1 MNHPDAITDTEE
13 LQLKSD
19 IVLLVDLV
27 TEHSR
32 EVKLVTHE
40 ELMNE
45 FISKATERA
54 PLSLQKVRSELD
66 EIPAKEQR
74 LRNRADDSP
83 EGKERRRLLSRRQM
97 FRSLFSGE
105 LSVSQLK
112 DEESET
118 SPVREITPEYFQ
130 KVLSAALDG
139 RHGVE
144 TLESW
149 DAKRYYHFEPLLS
162 SSYARLL
169 AAQNNPYELM
179 LDTVRECSRLYP
191 RPIGIF
197 SFEFAPFNL
206 DPQVIQDALDRFGKD
221 ENAKDIRVSVTSAGS
236 VYLYS
241 SKYLEDDYA
250 DFLAEEMDSGETA
263 MF

>member
-1 MNHPDAITDTEE
+1 MNHPDAITDNEE
-13 LQLKSD
+13 LLLKSD

-40 ELMNE
+40 DLMNE
-45 FISKATERA
+45 FISKTSESA

-66 EIPAKEQR
+66 AIPAKEQE
-74 LRNRADDSP
+74 LRSCADDSP

-97 FRSLFSGE
+97 FRSLFNGE
-105 LSVSQLK
+105 LSVSQLR
-112 DEESET
+112 EEQNEAK
-118 SPVREITPEYFQ
+118 PAREITPEYFE

-139 RHGVE
+139 RHGLE

-169 AAQNNPYELM
+169 AAENNPYELM

-250 DFLAEEMDSGETA
+250 DFLAEEMDSGESE
-263 MF
+263 ML

>member
-1 MNHPDAITDTEE
+1 MNHPDAITDNEE
-13 LQLKSD
+13 LLLKSD

-40 ELMNE
+40 DLMNE
-45 FISKATERA
+45 FISKASESE
-54 PLSLQKVRSELD
+54 PLSLKKVRSELD
-66 EIPAKEQR
+66 AIPTKEQE
-74 LRNRADDSP
+74 LRGCADDSP

-97 FRSLFSGE
+97 FRSLFNGE

-112 DEESET
+112 KEESET
-118 SPVREITPEYFQ
+118 KTVREITPEYFE
-130 KVLSAALDG
+130 KVLSAALDS
-139 RHGVE
+139 RHGLE

-169 AAQNNPYELM
+169 AAENNPYELM

-250 DFLAEEMDSGETA
+250 DFLAEEMDSGETE